1 MPAVFD
7 SDSNRICM
15 VALCLVSVFNSVE
28 YAPKVFDDMSRLIL
42 FEVIKF
48 ENSYGDNF
56 GALYVLHVSSF
67 MGFVDTMEER
77 IMARLY
83 GTEADIK
90 MKSSA
95 LKRSILH
102 HL

>member
-15 VALCLVSVFNSVE
+15 VALCLVSVFNS
-28 YAPKVFDDMSRLIL
+28 VFDDMSRLIL